1 MPTEFRL
8 NTTVGI
14 GLIVGGLLNMGM
26 TYQQFQQVKEDQ
38 KAIAVLVSTMRENQ
52 LTGLE
57 KMVQI
62 KNDQANF
69 GVRLEGFDNR
79 LNSIERA
86 LIIREKK

>member
-8 NTTVGI
+8 NTTVGV
-14 GLIVGGLLNMGM
+14 GLIIGGLLNMGM

-38 KAIAVLVSTMRENQ
+38 KAIAMLVSTMRENQ
-52 LTGLE
+52 ITGLE

-69 GVRLEGFDNR
+69 GVRLEGFDSR

-86 LIIREKK
+86 LIIRDRK